1 VWKAWNT
8 VQEIHSMRRPVLSP
22 AALVLLAVLG
32 TGAALSQETPSTPS
46 PQRPCAADVARLCP
60 QAQPGRAGMHACL
73 QRNADQLS
81 AECKAHVDQAGKKF
95 QAAREACQP
104 DVARLC
110 SDVKPGGRRV
120 AACLRE
126 HASELSEACQSALP
140 QRKGM

>member
-1 VWKAWNT
+1 
-8 VQEIHSMRRPVLSP
+8 
-22 AALVLLAVLG
+22 
-32 TGAALSQETPSTPS
+32 
-46 PQRPCAADVARLCP
+46 
-60 QAQPGRAGMHACL
+60 MHACL

-81 AECKAHVDQAGKKF
+81 AECKAHVDQVGQKF
-95 QAAREACQP
+95 QAAAEACQP

-140 QRKGM
+140 QRKGS

>member
-1 VWKAWNT
+1 
-8 VQEIHSMRRPVLSP
+8 MRRPVFSP

-32 TGAALSQETPSTPS
+32 AGAALAQETPSTPS

-60 QAQPGRAGMHACL
+60 QAQGRAGMRACL
-73 QRNADQLS
+73 QQNADQLS
-81 AECKAHVDQAGKKF
+81 TECKAHVEQTRQRF

-110 SDVKPGGRRV
+110 SDVKPGGRRI
-120 AACLRE
+120 AACLCE

-140 QRKGM
+140 QKKGT